1 MFKTLLNLFRST
13 DKNSLEA
20 LKQHAEQGDAEAI
33 CSW

>member
-1 MFKTLLNLFRST
+1 MFKTLLNLFCST

-33 CSW
+33 Y